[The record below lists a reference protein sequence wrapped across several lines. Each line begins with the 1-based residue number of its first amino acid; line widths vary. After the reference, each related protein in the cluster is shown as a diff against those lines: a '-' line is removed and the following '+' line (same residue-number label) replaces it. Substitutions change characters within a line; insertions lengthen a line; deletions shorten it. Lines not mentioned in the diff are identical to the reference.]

1 MYLNLVLRYNSFY
14 GYFFILD
21 KDVYNLSE
29 NLIAVIIGI
38 VEGVTEYLPVS
49 STGHMILV
57 GSMLGFEGEK
67 ASVFEVFIQ
76 LGAILSVIFLYREKF
91 VRILRPQKVSM
102 FGGGLSMQHILAG
115 IVPVMGIGYLLHKP
129 IKTYLFSPYT
139 VIVGLILGA
148 ILMLVAEKVAKR
160 PVTTDVDKMTL
171 KQAFWVGLF
180 QVLALWPGF
189 SRSGSTIS
197 GGLLLGMSRA
207 AAAEFSFIIAV
218 PLMAVACLYDLL
230 KVWDK
235 LNIADMQMFAIGF
248 VVAFIVAYISIVWF
262 IRFLNKSTLA
272 SFAYYRF
279 VLAAASYYYF
289 FGRI

>member
-1 MYLNLVLRYNSFY
+1 MN
-14 GYFFILD
+14 
-21 KDVYNLSE
+21 E

-76 LGAILSVIFLYREKF
+76 LGAILSVFFLYREKF
-91 VRILRPQKVSM
+91 FNMIKPQKLCVY
-102 FGGGLSMQHILAG
+102 GNGLGIKHVLAG
-115 IVPVMGIGYLLHKP
+115 IVPVMGVGYLLHKN
-129 IKTYLFSPYT
+129 IKALFSPGV
-139 VIVGLILGA
+139 VIVGLVIGA
-148 ILMLVAEKVAKR
+148 IFMLIAEGMSKR
-160 PVTTDVDKMTL
+160 PMVTNVDKISV
-171 KQAFWVGLF
+171 KQAFFVGLF
-180 QVLALWPGF
+180 QILALWPGF

-197 GGLLLGMSRA
+197 GGLILGISRG

-218 PLMAVACLYDLL
+218 PLMLVACLYDLL
-230 KVWDK
+230 KVWEK
-235 LNIADMQMFAIGF
+235 LNIADIYMFAIGF
-248 VVAFIVAYISIVWF
+248 FVAFIVAYFSVVWF

-279 VLAAASYYYF
+279 LLAALSYYYF
-289 FGRI
+289 FGVHLV